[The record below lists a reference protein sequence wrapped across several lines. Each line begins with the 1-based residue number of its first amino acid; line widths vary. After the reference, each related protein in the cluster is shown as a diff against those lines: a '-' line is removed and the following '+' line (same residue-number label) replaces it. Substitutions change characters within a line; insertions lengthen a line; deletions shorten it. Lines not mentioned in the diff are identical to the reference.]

1 MPAIFSTSDR
11 DELRRRLMDAGWRCL
26 LERGYRGTRIEGVV
40 RELAGP
46 AADGDRRDLG
56 LAAALQRSLAV
67 VLLSRDEFE
76 PGVLERVVDA
86 LIDDTL
92 DALYGPADAKGDDAR

>member
-1 MPAIFSTSDR
+1 M
-11 DELRRRLMDAGWRCL
+11 
-26 LERGYRGTRIEGVV
+26 
-40 RELAGP
+40 
-46 AADGDRRDLG
+46 
-56 LAAALQRSLAV
+56 
-67 VLLSRDEFE
+67 LLSRDEFE